1 MFFSLSMAQPRV
13 PGVWPARLQYV
24 ARYSAWLVAAIA
36 LAGMAGWLGGFPGLT
51 SFGTDFPPILPS
63 SIVSLMAA
71 AAGLSALQGSFG
83 PWRRQVARAAA
94 LVIAAIALLSLAERM
109 DGISLGMDFSLA
121 HLGFPISLTM
131 SVAGSCTFLLLATAL
146 AFASSDEP
154 RAGSVTR
161 RAAIVIAGA
170 ALLAL
175 VGLIFR
181 IIRQDDA
188 VPPMDMAFPTAL
200 ALLASSISLGAMR
213 PEKRLLQLLEHDS
226 PGATIFRRL
235 LPAALVLPI
244 LVGWMEA
251 VGQRYGWFDI
261 AAGEG
266 MATVAMVVVCTAL
279 IWWTSSKLDD
289 MNVRRSL
296 AETRA
301 DTQREWLEVTL
312 ANIGDAV
319 IAANDEGRV
328 GFMNPATE
336 SLCGIEPASAVG
348 RPVTELLDLVDER
361 TQSPLACPLQE
372 AFIRRQP
379 VTAEGEP
386 AIRLPDGRLQA
397 VDVCAMPILGGG
409 GSLLGGILVLRDAR
423 ESRAREK
430 AMRNAYTELDRR
442 VGERTLALERAAA
455 ALRESTAL
463 LQTIAAST
471 PELIVAKDRD
481 CRIMMINP
489 AALEALGLARE
500 RVVGHREI
508 EIFGESEQTRRMLAS
523 DQEVM
528 ETGKAM
534 SVEETIATSA
544 GTRTFLVTKSP
555 LRAEDGLLLGLV
567 SVATDITER
576 KRAQW
581 ELEQLLLAE
590 HKLRGDAERASRAKD
605 EFLAIVSHE
614 LRSPLNALK
623 GWSQMLTS
631 AANPDP
637 DLAARAA
644 QAIKR
649 NVEHQTRLID
659 DLLDTSRI
667 IIGKL
672 VLERRPVNLAD
683 VVHAALDLSRA
694 SAKAKEIE
702 LRFSSDRPEMVVDGD
717 PGRLQQ
723 VVINLL
729 SNGIKFTPHG
739 GTVEVGL
746 RQAEGRVQLT
756 VADNGIGIESDFL
769 PYVFD
774 RFSQA
779 DSSTTRRYSGL
790 GIGLALVRHLVEMH
804 GGTVRVSSP
813 GPGQGTAFTIDLPAT
828 MDTAGSGGP
837 KPGGEGRSLPQDGL
851 QGIRIL
857 VVDDEADAREV
868 MQFNLVRA
876 GGQVQ
881 VFESGRALLALLR
894 SDPAAVAAMPTV
906 LLLDIAMPGEDGF
919 GVLSEV
925 RAIRNLP
932 SIPAIAVTALTHLD
946 RDGLA
951 AAGFQ
956 GCLGKPVEPAKLV
969 EGILAVVE
977 KAFY

>member
-1 MFFSLSMAQPRV
+1 MHFSLALAQP
-13 PGVWPARLQYV
+13 GNLGTWPTRLQLG
-24 ARYSAWLVAAIA
+24 ARYAAWLVAGIA
-36 LAGMAGWLGGFPGLT
+36 LAGLFGWVGGLPGLT

-63 SIVSLMAA
+63 GIITLLVT
-71 AAGLSALQGSFG
+71 AAGLAALQTLK
-83 PWRRQVARAAA
+83 RRRARQVAWLAA
-94 LVIAAIALLSLAERM
+94 LVVAVIAVLSLIERVP
-109 DGISLGMDFSLA
+109 GVSVGMDFNLA
-121 HLGFPISLTM
+121 HLGFQDSASLSLGT
-131 SVAGSCTFLLLATAL
+131 AFTFLLLAGAL
-146 AFASSDEP
+146 ASAAGDGP
-154 RAGSVTR
+154 RARRLTR
-161 RAAIVIAGA
+161 GLAVAIAGI

-181 IIRQDDA
+181 IIRLAAA
-188 VPPMDMAFPTAL
+188 VPAMDMALPTAL
-200 ALLASSISLGAMR
+200 ALLASSFSLIAMR
-213 PEKRLLQLLEHDS
+213 PEARLLQLLEHDS
-226 PGATIFRRL
+226 PGALIFRRL
-235 LPAALVLPI
+235 LPAAFILPI
-244 LVGWMEA
+244 LVGWLEA
-251 VGQRYGWFDI
+251 IGQRRGWFDI

-266 MATVAMVVVCTAL
+266 LATVSMVIVCTAL

-336 SLCGIEPASAVG
+336 ALCGIEPATAVG
-348 RPVTELLDLVDER
+348 RPVSELLELVDEH
-361 TQSPLACPLQE
+361 TQAPVACPLKE
-372 AFIRRQP
+372 ALARRQP
-379 VTAEGEP
+379 VSAAGEP
-386 AIRLPDGRLQA
+386 AIRLPDGHLQA
-397 VDVCAMPILGGG
+397 VDVTAMPILGGG
-409 GSLLGGILVLRDAR
+409 GSLLGGVLVVRDAS
-423 ESRAREK
+423 EHRAREK

-471 PELIVAKDRD
+471 PELIVAKDRE

-489 AALEALGLARE
+489 AALEALGLSRE
-500 RVVGHREI
+500 EVVGRREI
-508 EIFGESEQTRRMLAS
+508 EIFGESEETRRMLEN
-523 DQEVM
+523 DRQVM
-528 ETGKAM
+528 ATGKAM
-534 SVEETIATSA
+534 SVEEILLTSA

-555 LRAEDGLLLGLV
+555 LRDEDGLLLGLV

-576 KRAQW
+576 KRAQR

-590 HKLRGDAERASRAKD
+590 HRLRDDAERASRAKD

-623 GWSQMLTS
+623 GWSQVL
-631 AANPDP
+631 AGAVNPDP
-637 DLAARAA
+637 ELAVRAA

-672 VLERRPVNLAD
+672 VLERRPVNLVE
-683 VVHAALDLSRA
+683 VVHAALELSRG
-694 SAKAKEIE
+694 SAQAKQIE
-702 LRFSSDRPEMVVDGD
+702 LRFASDRPQMMVSGD

-729 SNGIKFTPHG
+729 SNGIKFTPKG
-739 GTVEVGL
+739 GTVEVAVE
-746 RQAEGRVQLT
+746 QAGERIELSVS
-756 VADNGIGIESDFL
+756 DNGIGIDHDFL
-769 PYVFD
+769 PHVFD

-779 DSSTTRRYSGL
+779 DSSTARRYSGL

-804 GGTVRVSSP
+804 GGTVRAMSP
-813 GPGQGTAFTIDLPAT
+813 GLGLGTVFVAGLPAAVRAET
-828 MDTAGSGGP
+828 
-837 KPGGEGRSLPQDGL
+837 PGLPAADGRSPPEEGL
-851 QGIRIL
+851 RDIELL
-857 VVDDEADAREV
+857 VVDDDPDAREV
-868 MQFNLVRA
+868 MQLNLCRA
-876 GGQVQ
+876 GGRVRM
-881 VFESGRALLALLR
+881 FESGHDLLAALCDRPHLH
-894 SDPAAVAAMPTV
+894 APTV

-919 GVLSEV
+919 EVLASV
-925 RAIRNLP
+925 RAIKDLP
-932 SIPAIAVTALTHLD
+932 FIPAIAVTALTHLD
-946 RDGLA
+946 RGRMA

-956 GCLGKPVEPAKLV
+956 GCLGKPVEPGKLV
-969 EGILAVVE
+969 DGILAVVE
-977 KAFY
+977 RAFY